1 VSKISTKKRAAS
13 GRRKPKVPRPK
24 KYTKADGSKYDS
36 VWESVLHESILKDWY
51 HHADKIHYV
60 IEHTYMPGAK
70 RRKDGTKR
78 SHAEWAGV
86 NGFRWFSED
95 SIPNEWIDVSAKE
108 TDEFKK
114 RNDKINLEMQ

>member
-13 GRRKPKVPRPK
+13 GRRKPKGPRPK

-60 IEHTYMPGAK
+60 IEHTYEPDFVREIGNK
-70 RRKDGTKR
+70 TILLE
-78 SHAEWAGV
+78 S
-86 NGFRWFSED
+86 NG
-95 SIPNEWIDVSAKE
+95 
-108 TDEFKK
+108 
-114 RNDKINLEMQ
+114 